1 MASSPAQVTA
11 PRFRFLKRLG
21 TGAFVFFLVKG
32 LLWLLLPVLAAAFT
46 LSQSGHAP
54 SAPHAA
60 PAPSARV
67 SLR

>member
-1 MASSPAQVTA
+1 
-11 PRFRFLKRLG
+11 LKRLG